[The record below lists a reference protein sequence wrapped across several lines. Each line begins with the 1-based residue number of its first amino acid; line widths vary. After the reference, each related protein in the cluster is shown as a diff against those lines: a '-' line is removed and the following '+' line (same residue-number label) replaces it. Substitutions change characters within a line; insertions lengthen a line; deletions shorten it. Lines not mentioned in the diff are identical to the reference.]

1 METCLKHLEGKHDF
15 SAFRAAGGPPVSP
28 VRNIYEAAL
37 KQEGKIIEMRFFAD
51 GFLYHMVR
59 NIVGTLVNVG
69 LGRTSVEK
77 FLEIMA
83 SKDRT
88 KAGATAP
95 AQGLYLEK
103 VNYE

>member
-1 METCLKHLEGKHDF
+1 M
-15 SAFRAAGGPPVSP
+15 
-28 VRNIYEAAL
+28 
-37 KQEGKIIEMRFFAD
+37 
-51 GFLYHMVR
+51 
-59 NIVGTLVNVG
+59 NVG